1 MGEGR
6 QAPRQEKMGA
16 LTAALCSPLAQ
27 PRGKGGGRLQVPKGP
42 RKGRRM
48 ATEAGR
54 PPEGGRGQT
63 RVSFLPRVE
72 GCPTEPAAAPSGVWV
87 FGCLAEAAGRE
98 PCRGGCSAV

>member
-1 MGEGR
+1 
-6 QAPRQEKMGA
+6 MGA

-27 PRGKGGGRLQVPKGP
+27 PGGARQVPKGP

-63 RVSFLPRVE
+63 RVSFLPWVE

-87 FGCLAEAAGRE
+87 FG
-98 PCRGGCSAV
+98 GGGGQGALQRRLQCCVKYFRA